1 MEAAIERKDMKRI
14 LLFVLTN
21 VAVVAVLGMVASLLG
36 VNRYLT
42 SNGLDLG
49 ALLGFALVIG
59 FGGAI
64 ISLLIS
70 KPMAKWTAGV
80 RIISQPQNV
89 DEAWIVETVRK
100 FADKAGIG
108 MPDVGI
114 FDGAP
119 NAFATGAFKNSALV
133 AVSTG
138 LLQGMTREEVEAVI
152 GHEIAHVANGDMVT
166 MTLIQGVMNTF
177 VVFLSRV
184 IAYAIDSFL
193 NKGENRSG
201 PGIGYMVTTIVLDI
215 LLGFAAAMVV
225 AWFSRH
231 REFRA
236 DAGAAK
242 LMNRKQP
249 MINALARLGG
259 MNPAELPKSISAFGI
274 AGGIGKLFST
284 HPPIEE
290 RIAALQNAQG

>member
-1 MEAAIERKDMKRI
+1 MKRI
-14 LLFVLTN
+14 ALFLLTN
-21 VAVVAVLGMVASLLG
+21 IAVVVVLGIVASLLG
-36 VNRYLT
+36 VNRFLT
-42 SNGLDLG
+42 ANGLNL
-49 ALLGFALVIG
+49 ASLLGFAFIMG

-64 ISLLIS
+64 VSLLIS
-70 KPMAKWTAGV
+70 KPMAKWSAGV
-80 RIISQPQNV
+80 RLIDQPSNQ

-108 MPDVGI
+108 MPEVGI
-114 FDGAP
+114 FEGDP

-152 GHEIAHVANGDMVT
+152 GHEVAHIANGDMVT

-177 VVFLSRV
+177 VVFLSRA
-184 IAYAIDSFL
+184 IGYAVDSFL
-193 NKGENRSG
+193 RKGDDRESSG
-201 PGIGYMVTTIVLDI
+201 PGIGYYVSTIVLDI
-215 LLGFAAAMVV
+215 LLGFVAAIIV
-225 AWFSRH
+225 AWFSRQ

-236 DAGAAK
+236 DAGAADMMGNS
-242 LMNRKQP
+242 LP
-249 MINALARLGG
+249 MQHALARLGG
-259 MNPAELPKSISAFGI
+259 MHPGEMPKNMAAMGI

-290 RIAALQNAQG
+290 RIAALQSRGK

>member
-1 MEAAIERKDMKRI
+1 MKRI

-21 VAVVAVLGMVASLLG
+21 VLVVTVLGVVASLLG

-42 SNGLDLG
+42 ANGLNLG
-49 ALLGFALVIG
+49 SLLGFALVMG

-70 KPMAKWTAGV
+70 KPMAKWSSGV
-80 RIISQPQNV
+80 RVINQPQNA
-89 DEAWIVETVRK
+89 DEAWIVDTVRK
-100 FADKAGIG
+100 LADKAGIG
-108 MPDVGI
+108 MPEVGI
-114 FDGAP
+114 FDGEP

-138 LLQGMTREEVEAVI
+138 LLVGMTREEIEAVI

-184 IAYAIDSFL
+184 IGYAVDSFL
-193 NKGENRSG
+193 RKNDERSSG
-201 PGIGYMVTTIVLDI
+201 PGIGYMITTLVLDI
-215 LLGFAAAMVV
+215 VLGFAASMVV

-236 DAGAAK
+236 DAGSAQ
-242 LMNRKQP
+242 LLGRRQP

-259 MNPAELPKSISAFGI
+259 MQPGELPKSVAAFGI
-274 AGGIGKLFST
+274 AGGMGQLFST
-284 HPPIEE
+284 HPPLEE
-290 RIAALQNAQG
+290 RIAALQNASA

>member
-1 MEAAIERKDMKRI
+1 MKRI
-14 LLFVLTN
+14 LLSVLTN
-21 VAVVAVLGMVASLLG
+21 VLVVAVLGIVASLLG

-42 SNGLDLG
+42 PNGLDLT

-80 RIISQPQNV
+80 RIINEPQSP
-89 DEAWIVETVRK
+89 DEAWIVQTVRK

-108 MPDVGI
+108 MPEVGI
-114 FDGAP
+114 FEGDP
-119 NAFATGAFKNSALV
+119 NAFATGAFKNSSLV

-138 LLQGMTREEVEAVI
+138 LLANMTREEVEAVI
-152 GHEIAHVANGDMVT
+152 GHEVAHVANGDMVT

-184 IAYAIDSFL
+184 IGYAVDGFL
-193 NKGENRSG
+193 RRGSDNNTG
-201 PGIGYMVTTIVLDI
+201 PGIGYMITTVVLDI
-215 LLGFAAAMVV
+215 VLGFAAAIVV
-225 AWFSRH
+225 AWFSRQ

-236 DAGAAK
+236 ED
-242 LMNRKQP
+242 RKSTRQNSSH
-249 MINALARLGG
+249 NALSR
-259 MNPAELPKSISAFGI
+259 MPSSA
-274 AGGIGKLFST
+274 
-284 HPPIEE
+284 
-290 RIAALQNAQG
+290 

>member
-1 MEAAIERKDMKRI
+1 MKRI
-14 LLFVLTN
+14 FLFVLTN
-21 VAVVAVLGMVASLLG
+21 LAVVVVLGVVASLLG

-42 SNGLDLG
+42 ANGLNLG
-49 ALLGFALVIG
+49 MLLAFAAIIG

-70 KPMAKWTAGV
+70 KPVAKWSSGV
-80 RIISQPQNV
+80 QVITGTEGA
-89 DEAWIVETVRK
+89 DEAWIVNTVRK
-100 FADKAGIG
+100 FADQAGIG
-108 MPDVGI
+108 MPEVGV
-114 FDGAP
+114 FEGEP
-119 NAFATGAFKNSALV
+119 NAFATGAFKNNALV

-152 GHEIAHVANGDMVT
+152 GHEVAHIANGDMVT

-184 IAYAIDSFL
+184 VGYLVDSWL
-193 NKGENRSG
+193 SKGEQRSG
-201 PGIGYMVTTIVLDI
+201 PGIGYYITTIVMDI
-215 LLGFAAAMVV
+215 LLGFVAAIIV
-225 AWFSRH
+225 AWFSRQ

-236 DAGAAK
+236 DAGAAQ
-242 LMNRKQP
+242 LMGRKQP

-259 MNPAELPKSISAFGI
+259 MVPGELPKSLQTAGI
-274 AGGIGKLFST
+274 TSGVGKLFST

-290 RIAALQNAQG
+290 RIAALQVAQ

>member
-1 MEAAIERKDMKRI
+1 MKRI
-14 LLFVLTN
+14 ALFVLTN
-21 VAVVAVLGMVASLLG
+21 LAVVVVLGIVANLLG

-42 SNGLDLG
+42 ANGLNLG
-49 ALLGFALVIG
+49 ALLGFSLVFG

-70 KPMAKWTAGV
+70 KPVAKWSAGV
-80 RIISQPQNV
+80 KVIETPQSA

-108 MPDVGI
+108 MPEVGI
-114 FDGAP
+114 FEGDP

-138 LLQGMTREEVEAVI
+138 LLRGMTREEVEAVI
-152 GHEIAHVANGDMVT
+152 GHEVAHIANGDMVT

-184 IAYAIDSFL
+184 IGYAVDSFL
-193 NKGENRSG
+193 RRGSDSRSG
-201 PGIGYMVTTIVLDI
+201 PGIGYMITTVVLDI
-215 LLGFAAAMVV
+215 VLGFVAAIIV
-225 AWFSRH
+225 AWFSRQ

-236 DAGAAK
+236 DAGSAN
-242 LMNRKQP
+242 LMGRKQP
-249 MINALARLGG
+249 MVNALARLGG
-259 MNPAELPKSISAFGI
+259 LHAAELPKSMAAMGI
-274 AGGIGKLFST
+274 AGNIGKWFST
-284 HPPIEE
+284 HPPIED
-290 RIAALQNAQG
+290 RIARLQAAQG

>member
-1 MEAAIERKDMKRI
+1 MKRI

-21 VAVVAVLGMVASLLG
+21 VLVVTVLGVVASLLG

-42 SNGLDLG
+42 ANGMNLG
-49 ALLGFALVIG
+49 SLLGFALVMG

-70 KPMAKWTAGV
+70 KPMAKWSSGV
-80 RIISQPQNV
+80 RVINQAQNA

-100 FADKAGIG
+100 LADKAGIG
-108 MPDVGI
+108 MPEVGI
-114 FDGAP
+114 FDGEP
-119 NAFATGAFKNSALV
+119 NAFATGAFRNSALV

-138 LLQGMTREEVEAVI
+138 LLVGMTREEIEAVI

-184 IAYAIDSFL
+184 IGYAVDSFL
-193 NKGENRSG
+193 RRNNERSSG
-201 PGIGYMVTTIVLDI
+201 PGIGYMITTLVLDI
-215 LLGFAAAMVV
+215 VLGFAASMVV
-225 AWFSRH
+225 AWFSRQ

-236 DAGAAK
+236 DAGSAQ
-242 LMNRKQP
+242 LLGRRQP

-259 MNPAELPKSISAFGI
+259 MQSAELPKSVAAFGI
-274 AGGIGKLFST
+274 AGGMGQLFST
-284 HPPIEE
+284 HPPLEE
-290 RIAALQNAQG
+290 RIAALQNATA